1 MIQKPKIQYVGQFYV
16 YGSEAQ
22 KLETEKQ
29 RRKAKTR
36 LPLARLERVEKICL
50 DPVALTAIVVAAVM
64 LIVMAIGLV
73 QIYDDWT
80 EYQAMST
87 YVSRLNRENAVLTQE
102 YREGY
107 DLEEVRTKATGLGL
121 VPESQVPVMV
131 IQVTVPQQLPE
142 PTWLDNLIWFW
153 QGLFA

>member
-22 KLETEKQ
+22 KLETGKQ
-29 RRKAKTR
+29 RRKARTR
-36 LPLARLERVEKICL
+36 LPLARLEQVDKVCL
-50 DPVALTAIVVAAVM
+50 DPVALTAIVVAVVM
-64 LIVMAIGLV
+64 LVVMGIGLV
-73 QIYDDWT
+73 QLYYDWT

-87 YVSRLNRENAVLTQE
+87 YVSKLNQENAVLTRE

-107 DLEEVRTKATGLGL
+107 DLEEIRTKAEGLGL

-131 IQVTVPQQLPE
+131 IQVTVPQPAPE
-142 PTWLDNLIWFW
+142 PTWLDNLMAFF

>member
-22 KLETEKQ
+22 KLEAKK
-29 RRKAKTR
+29 RKKAKTR
-36 LPLARLERVEKICL
+36 LPMARLEKTDKICL
-50 DPVALTAIVVAAVM
+50 DPVALVAIAVAVVMV
-64 LIVMAIGLV
+64 IVMAAGLL
-73 QIYDDWT
+73 QLYFDWT
-80 EYQAMST
+80 EYQTMSA
-87 YVSRLNRENAVLTQE
+87 YVSKLNQENATLTRE
-102 YREGY
+102 YRDSY

-131 IQVTVPQQLPE
+131 IQVTVPEPEPE
-142 PTWLDNLIWFW
+142 PTWLDELIWFF